1 MYPRGGLGPRPRLW
15 HGGCSPGSPRLKL
28 KEVHLRGYFVGPH
41 EDYDYTHG
49 PVVTVKDLTDPA
61 GERTKTLYIHRIV
74 DAEGL
79 DIDSG
84 SDGEEFAEDDL
95 VTIARQDNRDGV
107 TMGRVV
113 GAFEGKLRIK
123 DPVS

>member
-1 MYPRGGLGPRPRLW
+1 MAQRP
-15 HGGCSPGSPRLKL
+15 H
-28 KEVHLRGYFVGPH
+28 HAIIVGPH
-41 EDYDYTHG
+41 EDYDYKHG
-49 PVVTVKDLTDPA
+49 PVVTVKDLTDPD

-107 TMGRVV
+107 TMGRVRRRGR
-113 GAFEGKLRIK
+113 GAARG
-123 DPVS
+123 SAQ